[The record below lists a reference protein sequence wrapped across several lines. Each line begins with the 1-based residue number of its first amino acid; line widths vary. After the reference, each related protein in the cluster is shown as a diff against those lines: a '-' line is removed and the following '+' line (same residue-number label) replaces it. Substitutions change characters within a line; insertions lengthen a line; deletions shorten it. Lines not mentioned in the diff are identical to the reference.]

1 MKNYQVILENSMLGN
16 TRSKG
21 MVSYFLFLVYDT
33 LGLEEGAPIELGLK
47 L

>member
-16 TRSKG
+16 T
-21 MVSYFLFLVYDT
+21 
-33 LGLEEGAPIELGLK
+33 LGLEEDAPMELVLK